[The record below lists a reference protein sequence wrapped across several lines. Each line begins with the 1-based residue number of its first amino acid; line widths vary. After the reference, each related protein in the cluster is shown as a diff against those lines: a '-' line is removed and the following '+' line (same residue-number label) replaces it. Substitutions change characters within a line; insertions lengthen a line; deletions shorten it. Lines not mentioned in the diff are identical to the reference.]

1 MGDKL
6 IAVHAAP
13 NLPTAEMIKEYLAGE
28 GIAAVLRSR
37 LPSFM
42 GSDMVEILVP
52 SEREADAR
60 QALEAFLEGVPEDWP
75 EADK

>member
-1 MGDKL
+1 
-6 IAVHAAP
+6 
-13 NLPTAEMIKEYLAGE
+13 
-28 GIAAVLRSR
+28 
-37 LPSFM
+37 M

-75 EADK
+75 ETDK

>member
-13 NLPTAEMIKEYLAGE
+13 NLPTAEMIKEYLEGE

-42 GSDMVEILVP
+42 GSDMVEILVA

-75 EADK
+75 EPDK